1 MSELIASV
9 VHFIAQNAVWTFP
22 IMFVTAF
29 AESFAFVSLI
39 FPGLAIII
47 AAGLLVPSG
56 AVPLLPLLAGTI
68 LGSIAGDAVSWWL
81 GRNYGHVLAAR
92 WPFSG
97 NPRLLA
103 RGEAL
108 FRRFGSVSVFIGRFL
123 GPFRAIIPVVAGMMH
138 LPARQF
144 WTANI
149 ASALVWAP
157 AIILPGSAVALLW
170 KKFDPEML
178 WLYVTGGVVIAV
190 LLIAAAVFVV
200 RQTRTLVIASDAK

>member
-1 MSELIASV
+1 
-9 VHFIAQNAVWTFP
+9 
-22 IMFVTAF
+22 
-29 AESFAFVSLI
+29 
-39 FPGLAIII
+39 
-47 AAGLLVPSG
+47 
-56 AVPLLPLLAGTI
+56 
-68 LGSIAGDAVSWWL
+68 
-81 GRNYGHVLAAR
+81 
-92 WPFSG
+92 
-97 NPRLLA
+97 
-103 RGEAL
+103 
-108 FRRFGSVSVFIGRFL
+108 
-123 GPFRAIIPVVAGMMH
+123 MMH